1 MLSTNLTM
9 NLADIV
15 DLSEAV
21 EKVFYCDS
29 CDLMKDKY
37 TPRNY
42 PEELKCECTGE
53 VNTNDEYLYW

>member
-1 MLSTNLTM
+1 M